1 MGLFLSSF
9 TKKIDKKGRV
19 SVPST
24 FRAVL
29 SSEHYQ
35 GVVVRHSF
43 INPCIEACGM
53 TRMEQLKDQ
62 INSLDPYSEEHE
74 AFSTAILGGS
84 DQLPFDGEGRII
96 LPEELL
102 KDAGITE
109 EAVFVGKGD
118 MFEIWEP
125 KAYAKYAEHARK
137 VALENRAKLRARNG
151 VPS

>member
-1 MGLFLSSF
+1 
-9 TKKIDKKGRV
+9 
-19 SVPST
+19 
-24 FRAVL
+24 
-29 SSEHYQ
+29 
-35 GVVVRHSF
+35 
-43 INPCIEACGM
+43 M
-53 TRMEQLKDQ
+53 TRMEQLKEQ

-102 KDAGITE
+102 KDAGITD

-125 KAYAKYAEHARK
+125 KAFAEYSAKARK

-151 VPS
+151 GQP